1 MPIKQN
7 KIRQY
12 ILKGLIISMLYSSM
26 LTTTF
31 ARVIEFNTDVLD
43 VEDRNNI
50 DLEQF
55 NRIGFIMPGTYNLK
69 ININGH
75 SLSEMSVIFNES
87 ETSDSGSVACL
98 SPDIVERL
106 GLTKEA
112 LNKALWEQGTNA

>member
-75 SLSEMSVIFNES
+75 SLSEMSVIFNEF
-87 ETSDSGSVACL
+87 
-98 SPDIVERL
+98 R
-106 GLTKEA
+106 
-112 LNKALWEQGTNA
+112 

>member
-1 MPIKQN
+1 
-7 KIRQY
+7 
-12 ILKGLIISMLYSSM
+12 M

-87 ETSDSGSVACL
+87 ETSDSGSVSFAFPQIL
-98 SPDIVERL
+98 SKD
-106 GLTKEA
+106 
-112 LNKALWEQGTNA
+112 

>member
-12 ILKGLIISMLYSSM
+12 ILQGLIISMLYSSM

-55 NRIGFIMPGTYNLK
+55 NRIGFIMPGTY
-69 ININGH
+69 
-75 SLSEMSVIFNES
+75 
-87 ETSDSGSVACL
+87 
-98 SPDIVERL
+98 
-106 GLTKEA
+106 
-112 LNKALWEQGTNA
+112 